1 MVRSD
6 ATSSI
11 GEQQSTKRVVNAS
24 LPRSKRKRRC
34 DNATPSCGQ
43 CARISAPCNYIERKH
58 RGAGKKKAYVQHLEE
73 RLSLVES
80 ALQHPTSRITT
91 SLTPPQG
98 DHSCHSPTRDHSP
111 LIEQSAEALIAGVEI
126 QDDLEVDH
134 EATAAHEL
142 QTSPRER
149 LILKLS
155 EFAIQTNVEYQWM
168 QSHADRSSFQ
178 RRVFAGLP
186 LQQQT
191 EQLIHPVLEELQVYG
206 ALLSAESLQF
216 LLSQQYAAGFDCATD
231 CSRWAI
237 VNAVFANAFM
247 CRATNESLAQSAPIA
262 WSYFKNSFSVFPEL
276 IIQEPNPSACE
287 ALLYMAMFMLCT
299 ADIQTASLL
308 TAAAV
313 RQICNL
319 GMHRK
324 SYHLS
329 VEPLTADRHKQVFW
343 MAYILDI
350 DLMHKCGL
358 HSAFGTSRPTLSCL
372 VKVHMVLARSNA
384 RESSASAQLFAL
396 GRNNIEFTMPFSLA
410 MCATASRGILSV
422 TQSLPPLSFFH
433 LWYVLICPGII
444 NLTQLPNRRKGGT
457 LCYPLSA
464 IFALLLTVLENPA
477 TALAN
482 ADVGR
487 IGEFV
492 QFLHR
497 LRGEGCNVHRILAG
511 CVEIHQIAECAVH
524 FHEGPKS
531 FSVHWEMRHSNAL
544 PARLESIRQRLL
556 LIPDWLYL
564 AQGLLSNIPSLR
576 TQAEVLL
583 LGIFEVEKTTGTY
596 GLFVPELLK
605 PHNHGFSYG
614 P

>member
-1 MVRSD
+1 MVR
-6 ATSSI
+6 
-11 GEQQSTKRVVNAS
+11 
-24 LPRSKRKRRC
+24 
-34 DNATPSCGQ
+34 
-43 CARISAPCNYIERKH
+43 
-58 RGAGKKKAYVQHLEE
+58 KAYVQHLEE

-149 LILKLS
+149 PILKLS

-206 ALLSAESLQF
+206 ALLSAESLQS

-287 ALLYMAMFMLCT
+287 AFLYMAMFMLCT
-299 ADIQTASLL
+299 ADIQTASQL

-324 SYHLS
+324 SYYLS
-329 VEPLTADRHKQVFW
+329 VEPLTADRHKRVFW

-358 HSAFGTSRPTLSCL
+358 HSAFGTSRQTVDLPEDSLRGSLENIGHKSPGLLRRRAELAVIQARVHELQQSERLIPFNNQEFLEVVTATKQELQEWKSSLSEYMQPMCRVSGEPLDISLALLHYSYLSCL

-444 NLTQLPNRRKGGT
+444 K
-457 LCYPLSA
+457 SH
-464 IFALLLTVLENPA
+464 
-477 TALAN
+477 TA
-482 ADVGR
+482 
-487 IGEFV
+487 
-492 QFLHR
+492 
-497 LRGEGCNVHRILAG
+497 
-511 CVEIHQIAECAVH
+511 
-524 FHEGPKS
+524 S
-531 FSVHWEMRHSNAL
+531 
-544 PARLESIRQRLL
+544 
-556 LIPDWLYL
+556 
-564 AQGLLSNIPSLR
+564 
-576 TQAEVLL
+576 
-583 LGIFEVEKTTGTY
+583 
-596 GLFVPELLK
+596 
-605 PHNHGFSYG
+605 
-614 P
+614 